1 MPLLETSDALLVSF
15 TDVAVALI
23 LWDVEP
29 KQWQHFGLVQLQSA
43 PHLLL
48 DCLLACELERHLLPI
63 RIFKLVFSRGVLRTF

>member
-1 MPLLETSDALLVSF
+1 MPLLAFKPFLVSF
-15 TDVAVALI
+15 ADVAVVLI

-48 DCLLACELERHLLPI
+48 DCLLACKLERHLLPI
-63 RIFKLVFSRGVLRTF
+63 QIINLVFSKGVLRTF